1 MAWADQS
8 ELSFDYG
15 PPLSD
20 VIDLGDE
27 VDEDIVVL
35 PTGEEISISLSVEFL
50 LVVGYLRS
58 RPKVLRIGNSRF

>member
-35 PTGEEISISLSVEFL
+35 PTGEEIFISLL
-50 LVVGYLRS
+50 D
-58 RPKVLRIGNSRF
+58 